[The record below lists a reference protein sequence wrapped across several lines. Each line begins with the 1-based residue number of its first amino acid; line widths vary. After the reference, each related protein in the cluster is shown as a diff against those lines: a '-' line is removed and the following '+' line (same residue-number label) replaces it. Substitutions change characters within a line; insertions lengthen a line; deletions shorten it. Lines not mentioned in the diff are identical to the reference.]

1 MSGVDGFEDLGG
13 GGCCLKRSL
22 LGATEG
28 GPMIFLLRELAVI
41 FPLGFCFTSAAW
53 EAWEGKVSVGQ
64 YDEQCWK
71 QCCRE
76 M

>member
-1 MSGVDGFEDLGG
+1 MGFEDLGG

-41 FPLGFCFTSAAW
+41 FPLGFCVTSAAC
-53 EAWEGKVSVGQ
+53 EACEGQKSPGMDISVSGF
-64 YDEQCWK
+64 
-71 QCCRE
+71 R
-76 M
+76 

>member
-1 MSGVDGFEDLGG
+1 MSGVEGFEDLGG

-41 FPLGFCFTSAAW
+41 FPLAFCVTSAAC
-53 EAWEGKVSVGQ
+53 EACEGQKSPGMDISVSGF
-64 YDEQCWK
+64 
-71 QCCRE
+71 R
-76 M
+76 